1 MIMNKRIKK
10 KKTKAKVSFKTMSSE
25 ALLRKQLTALEKQI
39 KAANSLKNPTKIKA
53 KIEKREKVIQ
63 VKRDNWKKRNID
75 RIVGTKK
82 WTQGQK
88 NFARAILTI
97 ENALGN
103 VAADLKMKYGS
114 DDIEELANQYYI
126 AELSGY
132 QPEEL
137 REIEET
143 FNQTHGYHIRLQKA
157 VNPFKDIDFLSM

>member
-1 MIMNKRIKK
+1 MNKRIKK
-10 KKTKAKVSFKTMSSE
+10 KKTKAKVSFKTMSGE

-39 KAANSLKNPTKIKA
+39 KAANSLKNPTKIKV

>member
-1 MIMNKRIKK
+1 MNKRIKK

>member
-1 MIMNKRIKK
+1 MTMNKRIKK
-10 KKTKAKVSFKTMSSE
+10 KKAKAKVSFKTMSSE
-25 ALLRKQLTALEKQI
+25 ALLRKQLTALERQI
-39 KAANSLKNPTKIKA
+39 KAANSLKNPTKIKV

-63 VKRDNWKKRNID
+63 VKRDNWKKRNVD

-82 WTQGQK
+82 WTQGQI
-88 NFARAILTI
+88 NFARAIQTI

-103 VAADLKMKYGS
+103 VAADIKMKYGS
-114 DDIEELANQYYI
+114 DDIEELANQYYV

-132 QPEEL
+132 QPDEL